1 MIQMKTSPYIEDKW
15 CLKMQRSFE
24 NGKSLTGHNKYLD
37 MSQTDFTSIIINQD
51 VDSPVQE

>member
-1 MIQMKTSPYIEDKW
+1 
-15 CLKMQRSFE
+15 MQRSFE